1 VGGARPLSAVA
12 RISCTAVRTFRL
24 DHPDEVVLGPEGFE
38 GNRRFLLVNGD
49 GERLRSSATSW
60 PIVLRAELDP
70 RAGTLRVV
78 FPGGVVHEA
87 SARGSGER
95 LWPQVGDERVAATV
109 VPGPWEPGLAD
120 LAGHPVRIAR
130 LERPLDAFGLHH
142 AVTLVSEGSLR
153 ALSELAGGP
162 VDARRFRMLFE
173 LSGCD
178 AHEEDGWNG
187 RQLRV
192 GGAILRVGGPV
203 ARCAFTTRHPETG
216 ARDLDTLR
224 LIASYRGR
232 RDGDGAILF
241 GVYADVEQ
249 PGVVRVGD
257 AVELL

>member
-1 VGGARPLSAVA
+1 VRSVS
-12 RISCTAVRTFRL
+12 RISCTPVRTFRL
-24 DHPDEVVLGPEGFE
+24 DHPDEVALGLEGFE
-38 GNRRFLLVNGD
+38 GNRRFLLVDAD

-60 PIVLRAELDP
+60 PIVLRAQFDP
-70 RAGTLRVV
+70 RAETLRVV
-78 FPGGVVHEA
+78 FPGDVVHEA

-95 LWPQVGDERVAATV
+95 LSPQVGEQRVAAAV
-109 VPGPWEPGLAD
+109 VPGPWEPGLAE

-142 AVTLVSEGSLR
+142 PVTLVSDGSLR
-153 ALSELAGGP
+153 ALSELAGGA

-173 LSGCD
+173 LAGCD

-187 RQLRV
+187 RRLRV
-192 GGAILRVGGPV
+192 GEAILRVGGGV

-216 ARDLDTLR
+216 VRDLDTLR

-232 RDGDGAILF
+232 RDDDGAILF

-249 PGVVRVGD
+249 PGVVHVGD
-257 AVELL
+257 RVDLL